1 VFRVYKSDTGQFIL
15 VHDVSQT
22 VIIDDSL
29 ERAYTRIER
38 QVAEQFP
45 DLVDSPDQPFGEAPG
60 TVAPNAMHMAGLA
73 LWVLLPLLWL
83 AGLHYAFTGM
93 LTDLRAQAAS
103 PVQVERLADELEALR
118 AAVER
123 LQAPAVAPAPAAE

>member
-15 VHDVSQT
+15 VHESTQT

-29 ERAYTRIER
+29 ERGYERIER
-38 QVAEQFP
+38 HVQEQYPELEDSREEPFAE
-45 DLVDSPDQPFGEAPG
+45 A
-60 TVAPNAMHMAGLA
+60 AGAATPAKMRTAGIA

-83 AGLHYAFTGM
+83 VGLHYAFTGM
-93 LTDLRAQAAS
+93 LTDLRAQATS
-103 PVQVERLADELEALR
+103 PVEVERLADELEALR

-123 LQAPAVAPAPAAE
+123 LQAPAAVPAPAAE